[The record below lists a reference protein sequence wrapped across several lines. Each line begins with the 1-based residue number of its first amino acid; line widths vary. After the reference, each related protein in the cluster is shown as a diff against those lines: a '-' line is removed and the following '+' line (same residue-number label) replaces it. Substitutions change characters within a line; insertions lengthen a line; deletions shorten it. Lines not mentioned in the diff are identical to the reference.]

1 MILGVSGQTWFQPV
15 NNWSVV
21 IAVAV
26 ILAATMLIYR
36 LRFSHKS
43 RIRLPSRLFMYGL
56 RVIII
61 ALLSLALIDW
71 TQYKVV
77 TQPAELVIVFD
88 QSKSG
93 AHVDSSLFIEPD
105 EINQLDLGGPSR
117 FNTGKYFFLKEDLKL
132 IKSLQ
137 RDYRLRFASIGSSV
151 EHFSVKTDKKIE
163 QWLRGKQAFDG
174 QSRIGDGLQE
184 VIRYQAGRSTAGVV
198 CLTDGINTHGQS
210 IDEATQFAKRN
221 NIPLF
226 FVGWGEATR
235 PTDVSIGDL
244 KYSKTVF
251 LGDIIQVNTRINAV
265 NLDDEKVVVHLID
278 NNSNEIVDKREVDI
292 DQQYFETN
300 VPLNAIGKIAGTK
313 NFRIEIVPH
322 KDESTIDNNVAEI
335 SVNVRDEQIRVL
347 MLHNYPSNEFRFLKS
362 LISRQRSSDGA
373 KKAFYLRTLMQQSEP
388 RHPEIDEF
396 ELETFPGT
404 AEKLRDY
411 DVIIIGDIKRGSS
424 FSRSHLNDQQLGLIR
439 DFVVKDGGRIIFVGG
454 PRFLPGNFMDSP
466 ISDLFPFGNG
476 ENVSKTI
483 AERKDPIR
491 LKPTD
496 FASAFP
502 PFIFNIDQQS
512 NERIFSQLPKVNWW
526 QKLPELKYG
535 TIVLAESLQDDNST
549 TESYPLM
556 TFQVV
561 NSGRVVYHA
570 TDETYQWRRL
580 AGDRYY
586 GRYWLQLI
594 RFLCRRDLDMNDNG
608 TISIDKELFIEHEE
622 VEVTVELPDSLLNMR
637 ETKVASDSIDLMLYR
652 DNQPFRVITIRN
664 HGRLDGAYVGQIQ
677 GLPPGVYRIQ
687 LKTAIGTS
695 IDEGVKFEVSAAN
708 RESKNLVLQER
719 LLQKCAEQSGGQ
731 YFHLSDMDQV
741 WDNLPVGEQTIL
753 ERMPPRS
760 AWVDSR
766 LGFAFACAII
776 TFMTIEWV
784 IRKRNGLV

>member
-1 MILGVSGQTWFQPV
+1 MSLAIIDMILGLSGQTWFQPV

-26 ILAATMLIYR
+26 IVVATMLIYR

-43 RIRLPSRLFMYGL
+43 RIRLPSRLFMFGL
-56 RVIII
+56 RMLTI

-93 AHVDSSLFIEPD
+93 SHVDSSSFIQPN
-105 EINQLDLGGPSR
+105 EISQLDLGGPSR
-117 FNTGKYFFLKEDLKL
+117 FNTGKYFFLKENLEL

-151 EHFSVKTDKKIE
+151 EHFSVNTDKKIE
-163 QWLRGKQAFDG
+163 QWLRGKQAFDD

-221 NIPLF
+221 NVPLF
-226 FVGWGEATR
+226 FVGWGEATV

-251 LGDIIQVNTRINAV
+251 LDDIIQVNTRINAV
-265 NLDDEKVVVHLID
+265 NLTDEKVVVHLID
-278 NNSNEIVDKREVDI
+278 SNSNEIVDTREVEI

-300 VPLNAIGKIAGTK
+300 VPLSAIGKIAGLK

-322 KDESTIDNNVAEI
+322 EDESTVDNNVAEL

-373 KKAFYLRTLMQQSEP
+373 KRAFYLRTLMQQSEP

-396 ELETFPGT
+396 ELEGFPNT
-404 AEKLRDY
+404 ADNLRDY
-411 DVIIIGDIKRGSS
+411 DVIIIGDVDRGSS

-439 DFVVKDGGRIIFVGG
+439 DFVVKDGGRVIFVGG
-454 PRFLPGNFMDSP
+454 PRFLPGNFLDSP

-476 ENVSKTI
+476 DDASNTI
-483 AERKDPIR
+483 AARSDPMR

-496 FASAFP
+496 FARAFP
-502 PFIFNIDQQS
+502 PFIFNVDQQS
-512 NERIFSQLPKVNWW
+512 NERVFSQLPKVNWW

-535 TIVLAESLQDDNST
+535 TIVLAESSPDDNSNT
-549 TESYPLM
+549 KPFPLI
-556 TFQVV
+556 TFQVI
-561 NSGRVVYHA
+561 NGGRVVYHA

-580 AGDRYY
+580 AGDRYH

-594 RFLCRRDLDMNDNG
+594 RFLCRRDLDINDNG
-608 TISIDKELFIEHEE
+608 SISIDKDVFFEKEA

-637 ETKVASDSIDLMLYR
+637 ETNAASDSIDLMLYR
-652 DNQPFRVITIRN
+652 DNQPFKIVTIKN

-677 GLPPGVYRIQ
+677 GLPPGEYRIQ

-695 IDEGVKFEVSAAN
+695 IDEGVKFDVTAAK
-708 RESKNLVLQER
+708 S
-719 LLQKCAEQSGGQ
+719 
-731 YFHLSDMDQV
+731 
-741 WDNLPVGEQTIL
+741 
-753 ERMPPRS
+753 
-760 AWVDSR
+760 
-766 LGFAFACAII
+766 
-776 TFMTIEWV
+776 
-784 IRKRNGLV
+784 